1 MSISL
6 SPYLNF
12 PQGVTR
18 EAMTFYQSVFGGKL
32 DISTFGDF
40 GMEGMPADGV
50 MHAQLS
56 TDGFVFMASDAMP
69 GSEDQWGGT
78 RVYLTFFGDE
88 LDKLSGWF
96 DKLAVGG
103 SVGTPLEKMVWGD
116 TYGVLKDQY
125 GLEWM
130 FNISDPNAA
139 SAS

>member
-1 MSISL
+1 MSIKL
-6 SPYLNF
+6 TPYLNF

-18 EAMTFYQSVFGGKL
+18 EAMTFYQSVFGGQL
-32 DISTFGDF
+32 DIMTFGDYQ
-40 GMEGMPADGV
+40 MEGMPADGV
-50 MHAQLS
+50 MHAQLECDS
-56 TDGFVFMASDAMP
+56 FTFMASDAMP

-78 RVYLTFFGDE
+78 RVYLTFYGDE

-116 TYGVLKDQY
+116 TYGVLKDKY

-130 FNISDPNAA
+130 FNIGTADAAAA
-139 SAS
+139 S